1 MQWGTLEVPYSFN
14 EALPKDKSN
23 SIQRRYKIQ
32 TGKRC
37 GSLNSKILCK
47 CRPLLTVFQS
57 SIKNAIVLCKN
68 PLIKYSICG
77 TGKYCYEL
85 LKDMFSRGFMC
96 RLMCFSEAV
105 LELWGICMALRFI
118 HCGSQLLF
126 FKWRIWWSNS
136 NVSPAR
142 ENIFTGWKG
151 YCYLEFQSRKKKKEK
166 GSFENMYTV
175 YTANIF

>member
-14 EALPKDKSN
+14 EVLPKDKSN

-57 SIKNAIVLCKN
+57 SIKNVIVLCKN

-96 RLMCFSEAV
+96 RLMCFQRLSWSCEV
-105 LELWGICMALRFI
+105 FVWHSDSSTVGHSF
-118 HCGSQLLF
+118 F

-151 YCYLEFQSRKKKKEK
+151 YCYLEFQYRKKKKEK